1 MAWRLTGFIFAISLA
16 ILSPAAADDWN
27 QWLGPNRDSVWN
39 ETGIITSIPEA
50 GLKAKWRSPISQGFS
65 GPAVASGRVFV
76 TDYVV
81 EKGDQAFDPGKRNQL
96 TGTERVHCLDLN
108 TGKVLWTHAY
118 PCEYSISYGL
128 GPRATPTVDGENVY
142 TLGGEGHLYCFDIA
156 DGSVKW
162 MKDLKQEYGVKEAPM
177 WGYAAHPLV
186 VGDKLFCL
194 VGGKGSVAVAFNKNT
209 GDEIWRALDE
219 ENIGYCPPTMIR
231 AGGKDQL
238 LIWHAASLNSLNPE
252 TGKPYWSVKIAPAYF
267 MSIVAPIK
275 HKNHLLVTG
284 LQGSSTLLELNPD
297 EPGVT
302 EVWRGRGVQPDHNP
316 PVVFED
322 HIYGVDVKGHLRC
335 IELVSGKRIW
345 EDLATAPNGRPAAS
359 TTGFIVRNG
368 KHWYLTTEQGE
379 LIIAKLSPNGYQELG
394 RMSMIEPTAEN
405 WGRKI
410 VWSHPAFAN
419 RCVFARNDKEIVC
432 YSLAE

>member
-118 PCEYSISYGL
+118 PCKYSISYGL

-252 TGKPYWSVKIAPAYF
+252 TGKSYWSVKIAPAYF

-297 EPGVT
+297 KPGVT